1 MPFIHINELKER
13 ELVPGFRAR
22 FAHGEHITVGQIRI
36 EAGATLP
43 QHAHPHEQIST
54 LVKGR
59 LEFTLGGETTV
70 LKAGSVVV
78 IPPNVPHSAKAL
90 TDCFAV
96 DTFYPVRE
104 DYR

>member
-1 MPFIHINELKER
+1 MPFFGLDRIPEIGLIA
-13 ELVPGFRAR
+13 GFRAR
-22 FAHGEHITVGQIRI
+22 FVHGEHITVGQIRI
-36 EAGATLP
+36 AAGATLP
-43 QHAHPHEQIST
+43 RHAHPHEQIST

-59 LEFTLGGETTV
+59 FEFTLGGETML
-70 LKAGSVVV
+70 LKPGSVVV

-90 TDCFAV
+90 TDCFVV

>member
-1 MPFIHINELKER
+1 MPFVALNQLKER

-22 FAHGEHITVGQIRI
+22 FVHGEHITVGQIRI
-36 EAGATLP
+36 EAGSTLP

-59 LEFTLGGETTV
+59 FEFTLGGETMV
-70 LKAGSVVV
+70 LELGSVVM
-78 IPPNVPHSAKAL
+78 IPPHVPHSARAL
-90 TDCFAV
+90 TDCLV
-96 DTFYPVRE
+96 IDTFYPVRE